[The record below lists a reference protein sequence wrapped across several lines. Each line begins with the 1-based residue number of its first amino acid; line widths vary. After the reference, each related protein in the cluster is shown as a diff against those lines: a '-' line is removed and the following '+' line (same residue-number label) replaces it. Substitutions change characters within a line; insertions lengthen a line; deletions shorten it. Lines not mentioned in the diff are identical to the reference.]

1 MRIDGC
7 SALVTGAAS
16 GLGLATARA
25 LHEAGAHVVLFDLS
39 SSAGAERAAELN
51 ALARSEA
58 DSTSG
63 AEAPNELAAGR
74 RAAPREPAAAIFLA
88 GDVTVEADVQA
99 AVDAATALAPLRIVV
114 NCAGIAPAART
125 VGRQGPMPLADF
137 ERVLR
142 INLLGTFN
150 VVRLAAAAMQATDP
164 VGAVPLGAN
173 PSGSATP
180 GAATPA
186 GTVPPAG
193 RIGGTPE
200 RGVIVNTASVA
211 AFDGQIG
218 QAAYAASKG
227 GVAAMTLPLA
237 REFARSL
244 IRVMTIAP
252 GLFDTPL
259 LQGLPAEARASLGE
273 QVPHPAR
280 LGDPAEYAALVRH
293 IVENSML
300 NGETIRLDGA
310 IRMAPQ

>member
-1 MRIDGC
+1 MRIHGC

-25 LHEAGAHVVLFDLS
+25 LHAAGAHVVLFDLPG
-39 SSAGAERAAELN
+39 SAGAERAAELH
-51 ALARSEA
+51 ARPSDAAGAAEHPAAVFQPGDVTSEA
-58 DSTSG
+58 DV
-63 AEAPNELAAGR
+63 
-74 RAAPREPAAAIFLA
+74 RAAIEEAA
-88 GDVTVEADVQA
+88 ER
-99 AVDAATALAPLRIVV
+99 APFRVVV

-125 VGRQGPMPLADF
+125 VGRSGPQPLADF

-142 INLLGTFN
+142 VNLLGTFN
-150 VVRLAAAAMQATDP
+150 VVRLAAAAMQTTEP
-164 VGAVPLGAN
+164 VGA
-173 PSGSATP
+173 S
-180 GAATPA
+180 
-186 GTVPPAG
+186 
-193 RIGGTPE
+193 PE

-237 REFARSL
+237 REFARHL
-244 IRVMTIAP
+244 IRVVTIAP

-259 LQGLPAEARASLGE
+259 LQALPAEARASLGA

-293 IVENSML
+293 VVENPML
-300 NGETIRLDGA
+300 NGETIRLDGG
-310 IRMAPQ
+310 IRMGPQ